1 MNRMESL
8 TLLERVQK
16 LDGRALAELHD
27 QYYPHVYRY
36 VCYRLQDHHIGE
48 DISSEVFLRL
58 LDALNQKKGPLTNLK
73 GWLFGTAAH
82 LVQDHL
88 RGKYRRREED
98 LDDHEHIPAAG
109 RTEQEIEH
117 KQDNQ
122 EVQLAFQTLT
132 AEQQHVL
139 ALRFSQEL
147 SIDETAQLMGKSINA
162 VKVLQFR
169 ALAALRRQMK

>member
-1 MNRMESL
+1 MNRMESM
-8 TLLERVQK
+8 TLLERIQQ
-16 LDGRALAELHD
+16 LDGQALAELHD

-58 LDALNQKKGPLTNLK
+58 LEALNQKKGPLTNLK
-73 GWLFGTAAH
+73 GWLLGTAAH

-98 LDDHEHIPAAG
+98 LEDHEHIPAAG
-109 RTEQEIEH
+109 RTEQETEH

-122 EVQLAFQTLT
+122 EVRRAFQTLT
-132 AEQQHVL
+132 AEKQHVL

-147 SIDETAQLMGKSINA
+147 SIEETAQLIGKSIGA